1 MNKKEKR
8 SKIENQGIT
17 LIALVITIIVLLI
30 LAGVSIAMLT
40 GQNGI
45 LSQAQNAAEQ
55 TEIANA
61 KEQAQMDILEW
72 QSDKLEKGESADLD
86 NTIIKGILTGKDYV
100 GTAGDDSFTT
110 KNGKYTILY
119 SELYANGDNQGGGSE
134 NAGEEISKPSSWPED
149 DEIIAISDGKGKAV
163 PLPNDFNYVGGDRE
177 TGIVISD
184 EPGDDLENSLH
195 GNQFV
200 WIPVDDYSKF
210 VRQEGYYDGDASVYL
225 PDCGEADSAGANEN
239 AGGDKIT
246 ETGTTKTEAIAMY
259 KSVKDYG
266 GFYIG
271 RYETGKD
278 ENGKAVIRAG
288 VTPYNNVPWSSTRS
302 MTEDENIDGTENGA
316 IEQARYFAKANRYTS
331 VISTLCYGVQ
341 WDAALNYI
349 DPNYI
354 TNAEIGTPNC
364 AEASF
369 VRDSDGKGWYNQS
382 NPTNTGYYQ
391 IKNIYDLAG
400 NAAEWTMES
409 YSTYGRVDRGG
420 DYHGDSGFEYPSS
433 NRSGYDPGLT
443 DSFHRLSYH
452 FILVVLNAG
461 EFKVNCV
468 NWIYLL

>member
-72 QSDKLEKGESADLD
+72 QSDQLEKGESADLD

-100 GTAGDDSFTT
+100 GTAGEDSFTT
-110 KNGKYTILY
+110 KNGKYTIPYSDLY
-119 SELYANGDNQGGGSE
+119 TNGNNQGGGSE

-149 DEIIAISDGKGKAV
+149 DEIIAISDGKGNTI
-163 PLPNDFNYVGGDRE
+163 PLPNDFNYVGGDK
-177 TGIVISD
+177 TSGLVISD
-184 EPGDDLENSLH
+184 APGDDLDNTKQ

-210 VRQEGYYDGDASVYL
+210 VRQEGYDNTEPQSYL
-225 PDCGEADSAGANEN
+225 SNCGEANSAGENEN
-239 AGGDKIT
+239 QNGDKVE
-246 ETGTTKTEAIAMY
+246 ETGTTEAEAVAMY

-271 RYETGKD
+271 RFETGKD
-278 ENGKAVIRAG
+278 ESGNVVIRKG
-288 VTPYNNVPWSSTRS
+288 VTPCTEVPWSSTKS

-316 IEQARYFAKANRYTS
+316 IEQARYFATLKGYTS
-331 VISTLCYGVQ
+331 VTSTLCYGVQ

-349 DPNYI
+349 DPKYI
-354 TNAEIGTPNC
+354 TNAEAIGKPSCEET
-364 AEASF
+364 SY
-369 VRDSDGKGWYNQS
+369 VRDSSGKGNYSDSDSTNNLGQTGAKEEYNV
-382 NPTNTGYYQ
+382 
-391 IKNIYDLAG
+391 KNIYDLAG
-400 NAAEWTMES
+400 NVYEWTMES
-409 YSTYGRVDRGG
+409 YNTDSRVYRGG
-420 DYHGDSGFEYPSS
+420 SYINSGSGYPSS
-433 NRSGYDPGLT
+433 FRVVSYPDNTDPICGFRTTL
-443 DSFHRLSYH
+443 
-452 FILVVLNAG
+452 
-461 EFKVNCV
+461 
-468 NWIYLL
+468 YL